1 MTKAQKQALM
11 SVTLVTVLILIDQ
24 LIKIYVKTHFYL
36 GEDIQVMPWFHLIFV
51 ENNGMAFGMEFFGKL
66 FLTGF
71 RFLAIVFIIWYM
83 IKRIRTHVGNGY
95 LFVLSLVLA
104 GAIGNLVD
112 CFFYGEIFSASAYT
126 PFQDTG
132 IAHFV
137 PYGQGY
143 GTIFQGLV
151 VDMFQFPLFDFNW
164 PEWIPIIGGKYFL
177 FFSPI
182 FNFADACISCGIVSL
197 ILFFRKELSDDKLLG
212 GEKKDDASVT
222 EYIG

>member
-1 MTKAQKQALM
+1 M
-11 SVTLVTVLILIDQ
+11 SVALVTTLILIDQ

-83 IKRIRTHVGNGY
+83 IKRVRTHIGYGY

-126 PFQDTG
+126 PFRETG

-164 PEWIPIIGGKYFL
+164 PDWMPFIGGKYFL

-197 ILFFRKELSDDKLLG
+197 ILFFRKELSEDNLLG
-212 GEKKDDASVT
+212 GEKKDNTNAL
-222 EYIG
+222 ENP